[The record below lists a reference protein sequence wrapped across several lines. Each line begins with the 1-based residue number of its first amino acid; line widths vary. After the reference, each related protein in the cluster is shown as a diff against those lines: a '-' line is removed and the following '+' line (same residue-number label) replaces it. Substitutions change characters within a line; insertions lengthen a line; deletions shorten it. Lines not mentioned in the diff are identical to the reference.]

1 MAAASAAIS
10 QDVVQVA
17 SSNVG
22 FCAGSFGLD
31 LSNNFV
37 EARQRKRGLYFEC
50 VVILFEHVIWNEIH
64 FLKSRCQML

>member
-17 SSNVG
+17 SNG

-37 EARQRKRGLYFEC
+37 EARQRKRGLYFEF
-50 VVILFEHVIWNEIH
+50 VVMLFEQCHVE
-64 FLKSRCQML
+64 